1 MRVERDGKAAR
12 RQSCEGSTRRDVDS
26 QGSPRIRGPPP
37 HAANIPAHGPRAC
50 GRLALGLALR
60 GGGTLR
66 RCARVDPQRE
76 RRKVERI
83 FGHYVDPRIVRWL
96 AAAHSVEGIVSR
108 GERRDLTLLFV
119 IAAAKE
125 AEA

>member
-1 MRVERDGKAAR
+1 MVRERVGDWRLAWRFAVAGLFAGALVLILSASGVMNGPFYLAGPLYAPIAILLSAAFSVAAR
-12 RQSCEGSTRRDVDS
+12 YVLED
-26 QGSPRIRGPPP
+26 
-37 HAANIPAHGPRAC
+37 
-50 GRLALGLALR
+50 
-60 GGGTLR
+60 
-66 RCARVDPQRE
+66 RE